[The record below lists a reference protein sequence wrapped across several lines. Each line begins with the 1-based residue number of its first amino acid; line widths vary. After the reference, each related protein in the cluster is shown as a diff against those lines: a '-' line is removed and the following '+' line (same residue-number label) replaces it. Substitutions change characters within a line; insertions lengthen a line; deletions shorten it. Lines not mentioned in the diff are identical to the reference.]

1 MDDVVA
7 FPELTR
13 PSNKSKA
20 RKLKFTEAK
29 LETLRHS
36 GGKPEY
42 VYDTEKPGLAV
53 RLTAG
58 GSRTLVF
65 VGRP

>member
-29 LETLRHS
+29 LET
-36 GGKPEY
+36 
-42 VYDTEKPGLAV
+42 
-53 RLTAG
+53 
-58 GSRTLVF
+58 
-65 VGRP
+65 